1 MLADEIEEIKRII
14 DKACEL
20 YRKDLIQV
28 QNIITRVTHVND
40 VIDIQGSV
48 DSFRQKLKK
57 EVRDETQ
64 N

>member
-1 MLADEIEEIKRII
+1 MLTEEAIRLI

-20 YRKDLIQV
+20 YREDMIQV

-48 DSFRQKLKK
+48 DSFRQKLEK
-57 EVRDETQ
+57 EVRNDVLY
-64 N
+64 